1 MPRIDDIIG
10 NKDQYPDDTQIT
22 LPDGTPITLGEV
34 RAGYMKD
41 ADYRRK
47 TSELAQSRR
56 ELEQLAALRAQELQ
70 AAEQRLVELAAQVV
84 TGQAQRQQANA
95 AMPSEGED
103 EEETDPRIKRL
114 RDELATIRQTID
126 PLAQAVL
133 GMDQRMRQSALAYL
147 AQQHQQVLQRLK
159 QEDPELNEQELIAF
173 ARQRMIPRL
182 DDAYRLYR
190 FDKLV
195 EKRAAEAK
203 ESGLK
208 EGYQKAKAESP
219 LLPLRRGVFQPAE
232 KPKSLEDAFQQAL
245 KDPEVI
251 GPLVGMPTKP

>member
-1 MPRIDDIIG
+1 MPRFDDIVA
-10 NKDQYPDDTQIT
+10 NREQYPDETQIT
-22 LPDGTPITLGEV
+22 LPDGTPVTLGDI

-47 TSELAQSRR
+47 TSELAQQRR
-56 ELEQLAALRAQELQ
+56 ELEQFAALRAQELQ

-84 TGQAQRQQANA
+84 AGQRQPEADA
-95 AMPSEGED
+95 AAPSEEME

-114 RDELATIRQTID
+114 RDELGTIKQVLD
-126 PLAQAVL
+126 PLAQAVI

-147 AQQHQQVLQRLK
+147 AQQHRQVLQRLK
-159 QEDPELNEQELIAF
+159 QEDPDLNEQELIAF

-195 EKRAAEAK
+195 ERRAAEAK
-203 ESGLK
+203 ELGLK
-208 EGYQKAKAESP
+208 EGYQKAKTESP
-219 LLPLRRGVFQPAE
+219 LLPLRRGMTPPAE
-232 KPKSLEDAFQQAL
+232 KPKSLEEAFQQAAR
-245 KDPEVI
+245 DPEVV
-251 GPLVGMPTKP
+251 GPLLGMPPKT